1 MAEYDC
7 IIIGGGYAGLSAA
20 KALKEANKRVLLLEA
35 RDRIGGRVITQ
46 RHDDGTYVDLGG
58 SYLGR
63 EQPRMYAFAKEFG
76 VETFDAYTPGK
87 NILLYQGKHLPYPG
101 AIIPLV
107 LWEQLDLNFL
117 IQRFERL
124 ARTVNVD
131 RPWET
136 PDAVRLDNTT
146 LAEWIRRNS
155 WTKAARETLTMV
167 SETIWGARTTE
178 ISALHAFFYAKAGV
192 DLTTLATSAKGA
204 QDQLIKG
211 GSQTIVDKIHARLG
225 DSVRIGEP
233 VVAIDQ
239 SSSDADGVV
248 TVTTSKSS
256 YKARRVIIAIPPPQ
270 VLRITFNP
278 PLPHQRRSL
287 LEHMPMGSYW
297 KYIAL
302 YKKAFWREKGF
313 SGEASSPDGLLSVLF
328 DASPQEGY
336 AVLMGFVVGE
346 NARTLSTH
354 TTEERKQRILNALAL
369 FHGKEARHPF
379 RLVEHT
385 MMDEEYIGGCP
396 VGNPAPG
403 MWTTLGPWLRKP
415 FHRVH
420 WAGTETSSVWNGYM
434 EGAVASG
441 QRAAEEILKL
451 EIDTW
456 TIPTNNGS

>member
-20 KALKEANKRVLLLEA
+20 KALKEANQNILLLEA
-35 RDRIGGRVITQ
+35 RDRVGGRVMTQ

-63 EQPRMYAFAKEFG
+63 EQPRMYAFVEEFG

-87 NILLYQGKHLPYPG
+87 NVLVYGDKHLPYSG
-101 AIIPLV
+101 DRIALR
-107 LWEQLDLNFL
+107 LWEQIDLKVL
-117 IQRFERL
+117 INRFEKMSK
-124 ARTVNVD
+124 TINVE

-136 PDAVRLDNTT
+136 PNAVQLDNMT

-155 WTKAARETLTMV
+155 WTKATREIFTMG
-167 SETIWGARTTE
+167 SETVWGARTAE

-192 DLTTLATSAKGA
+192 DLTTLITSAGGA

-211 GSQTIVDKIHARLG
+211 GSQTIVDSIHARLG
-225 DSVRIGEP
+225 DSIRIGEP
-233 VVAIDQ
+233 VVGIDQ
-239 SSSDADGVV
+239 SNDETV
-248 TVTTSKSS
+248 TVTTSKTS
-256 YKARRVIIAIPPPQ
+256 YKTRRVIVAVPPPQ
-270 VLRITFNP
+270 VLRIKFDP

-287 LEHMPMGSYW
+287 LEHMTMGSYW

-302 YKKAFWREKGF
+302 YKTPFWRERGF
-313 SGEASSPDGLLSVLF
+313 SGEAISPDGLLSVLF

-336 AVLMGFVVGE
+336 GVLMGFVVGE
-346 NARTLSTH
+346 KARTLSIH
-354 TTEERKQRILNALAL
+354 STEERKQRILNALVA
-369 FHGKEARHPF
+369 FHGEEAKNPF
-379 RLVEHT
+379 HLVEHS

-396 VGNPAPG
+396 VASPAPG
-403 MWTTLGPWLRKP
+403 MWTTLGPWLLKP
-415 FHRVH
+415 FDRIH

-441 QRAAEEILKL
+441 QRAAQEILKL
-451 EIDTW
+451 K
-456 TIPTNNGS
+456 G